1 MIEYL
6 KFFHPLIIEGVGG
19 YDSRDPKSVSTHI
32 LDDLQKYWFKFPPS
46 KSIILVTQGD
56 PYEERGISAITRLV
70 CDGLDI
76 PRALIFLDPDIA
88 DYHWPLADRHKLKFE
103 ISYSS
108 MSSWLET
115 RTPDV
120 VSKIS
125 SQVSATLAQKNAQ
138 RLQETKT
145 TLPKYYFDFVMLQ
158 EVTKIACKQ
167 ICGEVTIAHTSREIS
182 PFSITSFYEVGL
194 GLGLI
199 CEKDMVPYY
208 D

>member
-1 MIEYL
+1 
-6 KFFHPLIIEGVGG
+6 
-19 YDSRDPKSVSTHI
+19 
-32 LDDLQKYWFKFPPS
+32 
-46 KSIILVTQGD
+46 
-56 PYEERGISAITRLV
+56 
-70 CDGLDI
+70 
-76 PRALIFLDPDIA
+76 
-88 DYHWPLADRHKLKFE
+88 
-103 ISYSS
+103 
-108 MSSWLET
+108 
-115 RTPDV
+115 
-120 VSKIS
+120 
-125 SQVSATLAQKNAQ
+125 
-138 RLQETKT
+138 LQETKT

>member
-1 MIEYL
+1 MIENL
-6 KFFHPLIIEGVGG
+6 KLFHPLIIEGAGG
-19 YDSRDPKSVSTHI
+19 CDRRDPKYVSSHI
-32 LDDLQKYWFKFPPS
+32 IDSLQKYWLKSPPS
-46 KSIILVTQGD
+46 KSIMLVTQGD

-76 PRALIFLDPDIA
+76 PRTLIFLDPDIA
-88 DYHWPLADRHKLKFE
+88 DYHQPLADRYKLKFE

-108 MSSWLET
+108 MSTWLET
-115 RTPDV
+115 RKPDLITNI
-120 VSKIS
+120 SK
-125 SQVSATLAQKNAQ
+125 QVCATLAEKNAQ
-138 RLQETKT
+138 RLQETKNS
-145 TLPKYYFDFVMLQ
+145 LPKYYFNFAMLQ

>member
-6 KFFHPLIIEGVGG
+6 KLLHPLIIEGAGG
-19 YDSRDPKSVSTHI
+19 YDTRDPKSVSLHI
-32 LDDLQKYWFKFPPS
+32 LDDLQKYWLKCPPS

-88 DYHWPLADRHKLKFE
+88 DYHWPLADRYKLKFE

-115 RTPDV
+115 RTPDE

-125 SQVSATLAQKNAQ
+125 SQVSAILAEKNAQ

-145 TLPKYYFDFVMLQ
+145 NLPKYYFDFAMLQ

-182 PFSITSFYEVGL
+182 QYSITSFYEVGL

-208 D
+208 E

>member
-6 KFFHPLIIEGVGG
+6 KLFHPLIIEGAGG
-19 YDSRDPKSVSTHI
+19 YDTRDPKSVSSHI
-32 LDDLQKYWFKFPPS
+32 LDDLQQYWLKFPPS

-56 PYEERGISAITRLV
+56 PYEETGISAITRLV

-88 DYHWPLADRHKLKFE
+88 DYHLPLADRYKLKFE

-108 MSSWLET
+108 MSSWMET

-125 SQVSATLAQKNAQ
+125 SQVRATLAEKNAQ
-138 RLQETKT
+138 RLQEIKT
-145 TLPKYYFDFVMLQ
+145 NLPKYYFDFAMLQ

-182 PFSITSFYEVGL
+182 PSSVTSFYEVGL

-199 CEKDMVPYY
+199 CEKDMVPYS

>member
-6 KFFHPLIIEGVGG
+6 KLFHPLIIEGAGG
-19 YDSRDPKSVSTHI
+19 YDTRDPKSVSSHI
-32 LDDLQKYWFKFPPS
+32 LDDLQQYWLKFPPS

-56 PYEERGISAITRLV
+56 PYEETGISAITRLV

-88 DYHWPLADRHKLKFE
+88 DYHLPLADRYKLKFE

-108 MSSWLET
+108 MSSWMET

-125 SQVSATLAQKNAQ
+125 SQVRATLAEKNAQ
-138 RLQETKT
+138 RLQEIKT
-145 TLPKYYFDFVMLQ
+145 NLPKYYFDFAMLQ

-182 PFSITSFYEVGL
+182 PSSITSFYEVGL

-199 CEKDMVPYY
+199 CEKDMVPYS

>member
-1 MIEYL
+1 MIESL
-6 KFFHPLIIEGVGG
+6 KFFHPLIIEGAGG
-19 YDSRDPKSVSTHI
+19 FDRRDPKSVSSHI
-32 LDDLQKYWFKFPPS
+32 LNGLQKYWLKSPPS
-46 KSIILVTQGD
+46 KSIMLVTQGD

-76 PRALIFLDPDIA
+76 PRTLIFLDHDIA
-88 DYHWPLADRHKLKFE
+88 DYHQPLADRYKLKFE

-108 MSSWLET
+108 MSTWLET
-115 RTPDV
+115 RKPDLITNI
-120 VSKIS
+120 SK
-125 SQVSATLAQKNAQ
+125 QVTATLAEKNAQ
-138 RLQETKT
+138 RLHETKT
-145 TLPKYYFDFVMLQ
+145 PLPKYYFNFAMLQ

-194 GLGLI
+194 KLGLI
-199 CEKDMVPYY
+199 CDSDMVPYC